1 MLLAV
6 ASTLPVSLPDRD
18 HADTLWRCGLGG
30 AGVSEAASW
39 QKERASYAHL
49 LWLAT
54 QAGYRVADWTPDIDG
69 VDATLRNGGLM
80 VDLQLKCTMSPRIV
94 NGDYAFDLDVATYNK
109 LRDPLRSAPGYL
121 ALMVIDPDV
130 DKWIVHGPLGVNMA
144 VQAYWAKLQDE
155 PAPAGRS
162 STAIRLPR
170 QQVLDKESLDG
181 MFEFSREMA
190 HFGLGRGMRA

>member
-1 MLLAV
+1 MLLHVSPTPA
-6 ASTLPVSLPDRD
+6 ASGALVVIGATLMVGHR
-18 HADTLWRCGLGG
+18 GG
-30 AGVSEAASW
+30 ARVGDAASW

-80 VDLQLKCTMSPRIV
+80 VDLQLKCTMRPRSV
-94 NGDYAFDLDVATYNK
+94 NGDFAYDLDVATYNK

-130 DKWIVHGPLGVNMA
+130 DKWLVHEPTNLSVA
-144 VQAYWAKLQDE
+144 CQAYWAKLQDE
-155 PAPAGRS
+155 PPPVGTSR
-162 STAIRLPR
+162 TAIRLPR
-170 QQVLDKESLDG
+170 HQVLDKEALGG
-181 MFEFSREMA
+181 MFEYSREMA